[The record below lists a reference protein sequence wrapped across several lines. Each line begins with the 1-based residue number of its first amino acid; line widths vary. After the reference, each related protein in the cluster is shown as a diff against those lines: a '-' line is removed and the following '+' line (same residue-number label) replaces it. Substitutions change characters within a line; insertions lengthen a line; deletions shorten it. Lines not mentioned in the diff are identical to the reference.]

1 MNTVAIGL
9 DEKTAHDLAQ
19 LARARAV
26 EPATLAGEAI
36 RAYFRTE
43 AQRAMEQEAEA
54 FCRLHPDLLA
64 TISGEYAAIYG
75 GQLIDHDADQLTLF
89 GRIEAR
95 FPGLPVLIRQ
105 VRPEVE
111 QTIMVRSPR
120 IEVA

>member
-26 EPATLAGEAI
+26 EPSTLAGEAI
-36 RAYFRTE
+36 RAYLRSE

-54 FCRLHPDLLA
+54 FRRLHSDLLA
-64 TISGEYAAIYG
+64 AISGEYAAIYG
-75 GQLIDHDADQLTLF
+75 GQLVDHDSDQLVLF
-89 GRIEAR
+89 QRIETR
-95 FPGLPVLIRQ
+95 FPGRPVLIRQ

-120 IEVA
+120 IEYD